1 MIMSLEEK
9 KQEVIEDFSVYDE
22 WLDKYEYLIELGKT
36 LEAYP
41 EEEKTEDKL
50 IKGCQSRVWLD
61 YELKDGKLYFRAD
74 SDAII
79 TKGIISLLLSVYSG
93 RTPSEIAADDFDFVE
108 KIGLKENLSPTRANG
123 LVSMIDTIK
132 WIANDA
138 AAKEQ
143 MAGQAGHDENTQAGH
158 DENTQAGHDENTQAG
173 HDGAVIPGSTGNPS
187 KDVLSAE
194 DVAALQP
201 LYADVILALKQ
212 VYDPEIP
219 VNIYDL
225 GLIYELNID
234 KDRKVSIVM
243 TFTAPNCPMADEV
256 MHEVEDCVKRVP
268 GVTGCSIE
276 LTFEP
281 VWDRSMLSEEARV
294 DLGLDYEEDDYGKL
308 S

>member
-1 MIMSLEEK
+1 M
-9 KQEVIEDFSVYDE
+9 YDE
-22 WLDKYEYLIELGKT
+22 WLDRYEYLIELGKA
-36 LEAYP
+36 LEPYP
-41 EEEKTEDKL
+41 EEEKTEEKL

-61 YELKDGKLYFRAD
+61 YEVKDGKLYFRAD

-79 TKGIISLLLSVYSG
+79 TKGIISLLISVYSG
-93 RTPSEIAADDFDFVE
+93 RTPAEIAADDFGFVDA
-108 KIGLKENLSPTRANG
+108 IGLRENLSPTRANG
-123 LVSMIDTIK
+123 LVSMIETIK
-132 WIANDA
+132 Q
-138 AAKEQ
+138 AAKE
-143 MAGQAGHDENTQAGH
+143 MADQVGHDDN
-158 DENTQAGHDENTQAG
+158 
-173 HDGAVIPGSTGNPS
+173 VIPSEAKES
-187 KDVLSAE
+187 KEVLTAE

-201 LYADVILALKQ
+201 LYTDVILALKQ

-234 KDRKVSIVM
+234 KERKVSIVM

-256 MHEVEDCVKRVP
+256 LHEVEESVKRVP
-268 GVTGCSIE
+268 GVTGCTIE

-294 DLGLDYEEDDYGKL
+294 DLGLDYEEDEYGKL

>member
-1 MIMSLEEK
+1 MTLEEK
-9 KQEVIEDFSVYDE
+9 KQAVIEEFSMYDE
-22 WLDKYEYLIELGKT
+22 WLDKYEYLIELGKA

-61 YELKDGKLYFRAD
+61 YEFKDGKLYFRAD

-79 TKGIISLLLSVYSG
+79 TKGIISLLISVYSG
-93 RTPSEIAADDFDFVE
+93 RTPAEIAADDFGFIDQ
-108 KIGLKENLSPTRANG
+108 IGLKENLSPTRANG

-132 WIANDA
+132 WVANDT
-138 AAKEQ
+138 AAKEK
-143 MAGQAGHDENTQAGH
+143 MADQVGHDDNTQVGH
-158 DENTQAGHDENTQAG
+158 DDKA
-173 HDGAVIPGSTGNPS
+173 AVLT
-187 KDVLSAE
+187 AE

-256 MHEVEDCVKRVP
+256 MHEVEDSVKRVP

>member
-1 MIMSLEEK
+1 MSLEEK
-9 KQEVIEDFSVYDE
+9 KQAVIEEFSMYDE
-22 WLDKYEYLIELGKT
+22 WLDKYEYLIELGKA

-41 EEEKTEDKL
+41 E
-50 IKGCQSRVWLD
+50 
-61 YELKDGKLYFRAD
+61 
-74 SDAII
+74 DAII
-79 TKGIISLLLSVYSG
+79 TKGIISLLISVYSG
-93 RTPSEIAADDFDFVE
+93 RTPAEIAADDFGFIDQ
-108 KIGLKENLSPTRANG
+108 IGLKENLSPTRANG

-132 WIANDA
+132 WAANDM
-138 AAKEQ
+138 AAKEE
-143 MAGQAGHDENTQAGH
+143 MAGQARHEEKEAGH
-158 DENTQAGHDENTQAG
+158 DE
-173 HDGAVIPGSTGNPS
+173 
-187 KDVLSAE
+187 VLTAE

-256 MHEVEDCVKRVP
+256 MHEVEDSVKRVP
-268 GVTGCSIE
+268 GVTGCTIE

>member
-1 MIMSLEEK
+1 MTLEEK
-9 KQEVIEDFSVYDE
+9 KQAVIEEFSMYDE
-22 WLDKYEYLIELGKT
+22 WLDKYEYLIELGKA

-41 EEEKTEDKL
+41 EEQKTEEKL

-79 TKGIISLLLSVYSG
+79 TKGIISLLISVYSG
-93 RTPSEIAADDFDFVE
+93 RTPAEIAADDFGFIDR
-108 KIGLKENLSPTRANG
+108 IGLKENLSPTRANG
-123 LVSMIDTIK
+123 LVSMIETIK
-132 WIANDA
+132 KAANEMA
-138 AAKEQ
+138 AQEK
-143 MAGQAGHDENTQAGH
+143 MADQVGHD
-158 DENTQAGHDENTQAG
+158 DV
-173 HDGAVIPGSTGNPS
+173 VIPGSTGNLS
-187 KDVLSAE
+187 ENVLTAE

-256 MHEVEDCVKRVP
+256 MHEVEDSVMRVP

>member
-1 MIMSLEEK
+1 MTLEEK
-9 KQEVIEDFSVYDE
+9 KQEVIEEFSMYDE
-22 WLDKYEYLIELGKT
+22 WLDRYEYLIELGKA
-36 LEAYP
+36 LEPYP

-61 YELKDGKLYFRAD
+61 YALEDGKLYFRAD

-79 TKGIISLLLSVYSG
+79 TKGIISLLISVYSG
-93 RTPSEIAADDFDFVE
+93 RTPAEIAADDFGFVDA
-108 KIGLKENLSPTRANG
+108 IGLRENLSPTRANG
-123 LVSMIDTIK
+123 LVSMIETIK
-132 WIANDA
+132 Q
-138 AAKEQ
+138 AAKE
-143 MAGQAGHDENTQAGH
+143 MADQVGHDDN
-158 DENTQAGHDENTQAG
+158 
-173 HDGAVIPGSTGNPS
+173 VIPSEAKES
-187 KDVLSAE
+187 KEVLTAE

-201 LYADVILALKQ
+201 LYTDVILALKQ

-234 KDRKVSIVM
+234 KERKVSIVM

-256 MHEVEDCVKRVP
+256 LHEVEESVKRVP
-268 GVTGCSIE
+268 GVTGCTIE

-294 DLGLDYEEDDYGKL
+294 DLGLDYEEDEYGKL

>member
-1 MIMSLEEK
+1 MTLEEK
-9 KQEVIEDFSVYDE
+9 KQAVIEEFSMYDE
-22 WLDKYEYLIELGKT
+22 WLDKYEYLIELGKA

-61 YELKDGKLYFRAD
+61 YEVKDGKLYFRAD

-79 TKGIISLLLSVYSG
+79 TKGIISLLISVYSG
-93 RTPSEIAADDFDFVE
+93 RTPAEIAADDFGFVDQ
-108 KIGLKENLSPTRANG
+108 IGLKENLSPTRANG

-132 WIANDA
+132 WVANEMA
-138 AAKEQ
+138 EKEK
-143 MAGQAGHDENTQAGH
+143 MAGQAGHD
-158 DENTQAGHDENTQAG
+158 DV
-173 HDGAVIPGSTGNPS
+173 VIPGSTGNPS
-187 KDVLSAE
+187 GSVLTAE

-256 MHEVEDCVKRVP
+256 MHEVEDSVKRVP

-294 DLGLDYEEDDYGKL
+294 ELGLDYEEDDYGKL